1 MRTTTAA
8 ALFAVGADWELVE
21 LEVDPPRAGEVHVR
35 FDYAGLCHSDEHLRF
50 GAAGRLPIV
59 GGHEGA
65 GVVEEVGAGVDD
77 LVPGDHIVAS
87 IVPTCGR
94 CRWCVTG
101 APYLCDD
108 GAHALTGMS
117 PDGSFPFHRGDVDI
131 GGFCQVGAFSRY
143 ATLARGSVVRIPSD
157 IPLDQACLLACCIPT
172 GWGSAV
178 NAARVVPGEVVVI
191 IGVGGVGSFAVQ
203 GALAAGASVVACID
217 PEPFKLQHVS
227 QLGAHLCYQSF
238 GEAEAALIEETSGV
252 MADKVIVTVGDVTAE
267 VTAQAFALT
276 RKGGTLVL
284 TGMSHDGQA
293 PTVTLPGTILSAWA
307 KTVVGCLY
315 GLCSPHHD
323 IPMLVDLWRRGQLN
337 IADAV
342 TNRYPLAQVTQ
353 GYRDLEDGKNIRGI
367 IEHADAP

>member
-1 MRTTTAA
+1 MRTTRAA
-8 ALFAVGADWELVE
+8 ALFAEAADWEVVE
-21 LEVDPPRAGEVHVR
+21 LEVDAPRVGEVHVR

-50 GAAGRLPIV
+50 GSAGRLPIV

-77 LVPGDHIVAS
+77 LAPGDHVVAS

-101 APYLCDD
+101 SPYLCDA
-108 GAHALTGMS
+108 GANALTGMA
-117 PDGSFPFHRGDVDI
+117 PDGSFPFHRGDEDM

-157 IPLDQACLLACCIPT
+157 VPLDLACLLACCVPT

-178 NAARVVPGEVVVI
+178 NAARVAPGEVVVI
-191 IGVGGVGSFAVQ
+191 IGAGGVGSFALQ

-217 PEPFKLQHVS
+217 PEPLKLQFAS
-227 QLGAHLCYQSF
+227 TLGAHLCYPSF
-238 GEAEAALIEETSGV
+238 DEAMAALTEETSGV
-252 MADKVIVTVGDVTAE
+252 MADKVIVTVGDVTAD
-267 VTAQAFALT
+267 VTAQGFALT

-284 TGMSHDGQA
+284 TGMSHDPLA
-293 PTVTLPGTILSAWA
+293 ATVTLPGTIVSAWA
-307 KTVVGCLY
+307 KSIVGCLY

-323 IPMLVDLWRRGQLN
+323 IPLLAELWRRGQLN
-337 IADAV
+337 VAEAI
-342 TNRYPLAQVTQ
+342 TNRYPLTEISQ
-353 GYRDLEDGKNIRGI
+353 GYQDLDAGKNIRGI
-367 IEHADAP
+367 IEHGDGP